1 MNAWFIT
8 SLAAFLLHASNS
20 CYTWLRD
27 LTLRETT
34 RRNNFKHNTYYNK
47 NLPKITISKS
57 SPIDIVTTNAQA
69 NANLTSFTFTGYDDN
84 TVLTEIKN
92 TVKFTL
98 DHQKMHVDGGDLPG
112 QFVRLYIKVA
122 HTCQIFH
129 KCIIYLWVLCP
140 AVFFFFFFFTTPAL
154 LIASVKR
161 TAQMPFLLQ
170 FSGDKACITQYISM
184 DDLLPGVDR
193 TKYYRYLG
201 SLTTPNK
208 FTELIDMFSTSV
220 YINKATNSPQMVN
233 MFRGVQLVNSRIVT
247 SQVAGTKATG
257 PVSQTVFDL
266 DVLDPS
272 SDCQT
277 PEPYTF
283 D

>member
-1 MNAWFIT
+1 MHVLHPNMNAWFIT
-8 SLAAFLLHASNS
+8 SLAAFPLHASNS

-69 NANLTSFTFTGYDDN
+69 NANLTPFTFTGYDDN

-112 QFVRLYIKVA
+112 QFVRLYSLHIVNE
-122 HTCQIFH
+122 
-129 KCIIYLWVLCP
+129 V
-140 AVFFFFFFFTTPAL
+140 V
-154 LIASVKR
+154 

-208 FTELIDMFSTSV
+208 FTELVTAEIHFPFYSS
-220 YINKATNSPQMVN
+220 KATNSPQMVN